1 MTSEA
6 KGPTA
11 PQAHAVCNARE
22 AKQCW
27 LARLVDAGIGTA
39 DRGWVS
45 ARFASS
51 DRQSGSLVRV
61 PTSVGLVLASE
72 SISGSAETFIA
83 RWCEFQRVS
92 AWCWP
97 QKVFLAPQRLLLR
110 GACARMCVRMGWSE
124 LSRRAPMGHV
134 CAVVA
139 ACMCAWGGASSL
151 VAPEKRSNERRC
163 LVTSEAKGPTA
174 PQAHVVCNAR
184 EAKQ

>member
-1 MTSEA
+1 MSARFASSDRQSGSLVRVPTSFGEVRLIR
-6 KGPTA
+6 
-11 PQAHAVCNARE
+11 QAVWLVGASANEFRRGSPH
-22 AKQCW
+22 QTGS
-27 LARLVDAGIGTA
+27 LARWCECQ
-39 DRGWVS
+39 RVS

-92 AWCWP
+92 AWRWP

-124 LSRRAPMGHV
+124 LSRRAPMGHA

-139 ACMCAWGGASSL
+139 ACMCAWGGASAL
-151 VAPEKRSNERRC
+151 VVMQRTR
-163 LVTSEAKGPTA
+163 SEAMSDA
-174 PQAHVVCNAR
+174 VL
-184 EAKQ
+184 